1 LMGTSGYHHGEQLL
15 PVRRADGAVGHLS
28 CSTFVL
34 TRTPYD
40 PSAPIPG
47 GVPRR
52 P

>member
-1 LMGTSGYHHGEQLL
+1 V
-15 PVRRADGAVGHLS
+15 VRRADGMISHLV

-47 GVPRR
+47 GAP
-52 P
+52 